1 MEKENMEAAEA
12 KSESVIEEKMEKK
25 TISNRLIFLLW
36 LVINGYYIPSDTEP
50 SKSSTVQD
58 LINRI
63 KNDSQITDAGK
74 LDTLSLLIMKF
85 RKENDE

>member
-1 MEKENMEAAEA
+1 MSKENKEASQTPEEN
-12 KSESVIEEKMEKK
+12 SSSVIEEKMEKK
-25 TISNRLIFLLW
+25 TIGDQVFYSHF
-36 LVINGYYIPSDTEP
+36 VDHIPSETEP

-63 KNDSQITDAGK
+63 KNDSQITDAAK

>member
-1 MEKENMEAAEA
+1 MEAAEA
-12 KSESVIEEKMEKK
+12 KSESVI
-25 TISNRLIFLLW
+25 FLFL
-36 LVINGYYIPSDTEP
+36 LVINGYHIPSDNEP

-63 KNDSQITDAGK
+63 KNDSQITDAAK

>member
-1 MEKENMEAAEA
+1 MEKENKNSEA

-25 TISNRLIFLLW
+25 RNGYSLIFLFW
-36 LVINGYYIPSDTEP
+36 LVINGYHIPSDTEP

-63 KNDSQITDAGK
+63 KNDSQITDAAK

>member
-1 MEKENMEAAEA
+1 MEAAEA
-12 KSESVIEEKMEKK
+12 KSESVIEEKMEMK
-25 TISNRLIFLLW
+25 TKGNSFIFLFW
-36 LVINGYYIPSDTEP
+36 LVINGYHIPSDNEP
-50 SKSSTVQD
+50 SKSSTVED

-63 KNDSQITDAGK
+63 KNDSQITDAAK